1 MPLWALLIAAEVKV
15 GKVLFGDETAL
26 VRTSA
31 FHVCLAADTI
41 AINVLMEK
49 FLALSTVDYFI
60 PHNICYI

>member
-1 MPLWALLIAAEVKV
+1 MPLWALLIAAEIKV

-49 FLALSTVDYFI
+49 FLTLSTVDYFI